1 MFPKLVSG
9 PIVRYSDIKEK
20 LSSRIHTLDM
30 VNEGL
35 KTFTL
40 GLGFKVLLAN
50 QIGNLWSDLLAIGY
64 ESISTPLAWMGILS
78 FSLQLYFDFYG
89 YSLMAIGIGNILGFN
104 LPKNFDY
111 PYLSTSMTEFWRKWH
126 ITLGKWFRDYVYIP
140 LGGNRKGKYKTI
152 RNLLVVWL
160 FTGLWHG
167 ASWNFVLWGFILF
180 LLLTVE
186 RLGLKK
192 LLDKYKLLGHIYM
205 LFFIP

>member
-1 MFPKLVSG
+1 M
-9 PIVRYSDIKEK
+9 
-20 LSSRIHTLDM
+20 
-30 VNEGL
+30 
-35 KTFTL
+35 
-40 GLGFKVLLAN
+40 AN

-89 YSLMAIGIGNILGFN
+89 YSLMAIGIGNILGFD

-180 LLLTVE
+180 YCLQ
-186 RLGLKK
+186 LKDWDLK
-192 LLDKYKLLGHIYM
+192 TS
-205 LFFIP
+205 